1 MTENIS
7 AKELIQQ
14 VVKWKKQFMWITIVS
29 ALVTGVIVFLIPKQ
43 YKSVAILFPARQF
56 SVSKLVIE
64 ANAGNQEDYMMFGD
78 ADDTEKLMQ
87 LLTCDEL
94 KIKVADAFDLWH
106 RWKVKDTV
114 FSYHYLKLKWDDMVT
129 IKRTE
134 FNSVRIEVH
143 DYTAMGASII
153 ANGISDY
160 VDSVRFSMN
169 REVSGKVLKI
179 VKDEYETTLSRMKIL
194 EDSLDKLRKLGVLH
208 FKEQVKA
215 YSKSY
220 AKAIEKNDGAAVQR
234 LEAKLDTL
242 KKYGSAYQNI
252 HDDLDKYASK
262 YPDIKMKYDEALVNY
277 NTMLPIKFVVE
288 KAKPNEFKA
297 KPKRLVMIALAVVA
311 ANLLGLFFLLI
322 KEKFGSTTK

>member
-7 AKELIQQ
+7 AKDLINQII
-14 VVKWKKQFMWITIVS
+14 KWRKQLMWITIVTT
-29 ALVTGVIVFLIPKQ
+29 LVVGLIVFLIPKQ

-114 FSYHYLKLKWDDMVT
+114 FSYHYLKLKWEDMVT

-143 DYTAMGASII
+143 DYTAVGAAII

-179 VKDEYETTLSRMKIL
+179 VKQE
-194 EDSLDKLRKLGVLH
+194 
-208 FKEQVKA
+208 
-215 YSKSY
+215 
-220 AKAIEKNDGAAVQR
+220 
-234 LEAKLDTL
+234 
-242 KKYGSAYQNI
+242 
-252 HDDLDKYASK
+252 
-262 YPDIKMKYDEALVNY
+262 
-277 NTMLPIKFVVE
+277 
-288 KAKPNEFKA
+288 
-297 KPKRLVMIALAVVA
+297 
-311 ANLLGLFFLLI
+311 
-322 KEKFGSTTK
+322 

>member
-322 KEKFGSTTK
+322 KEKFGSTSK